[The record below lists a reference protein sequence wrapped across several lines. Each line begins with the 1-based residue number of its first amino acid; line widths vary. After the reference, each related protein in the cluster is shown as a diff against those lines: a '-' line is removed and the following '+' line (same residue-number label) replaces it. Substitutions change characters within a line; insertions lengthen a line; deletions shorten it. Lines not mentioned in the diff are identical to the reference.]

1 MPGLRSGTSMGLPL
15 NTAENIEPIAIAPE
29 VAASCAP
36 HNASFEQL
44 SGWIFIAQS
53 CQDAP

>member
-1 MPGLRSGTSMGLPL
+1 VPGLRSGTSMGLPL